1 MLFTRVPRRSHEDW
15 NTHRQPS
22 ASVMDI
28 NLMRRVKKERL
39 TEQAES
45 QMDWFRV
52 REVPLIIRK
61 KKKHNFN
68 GGPR

>member
-1 MLFTRVPRRSHEDW
+1 
-15 NTHRQPS
+15 
-22 ASVMDI
+22 MDI

-45 QMDWFRV
+45 QIDWFRV

-61 KKKHNFN
+61 KKKNTILTVDLDE
-68 GGPR
+68 